1 MGRIASIV
9 AKELVL
15 GQRIVLVR
23 CEELNISGSFIRNKL
38 LYMSVMRKR
47 MNTNPSKGPYHFRA
61 PSRLVWRVIRGMM
74 NHKSARCAAA
84 LERLKV
90 RHEREEERQRE
101 QEACVYAQ
109 YRFAGQLAGLE

>member
-9 AKELVL
+9 AKELVS
-15 GQRIVLVR
+15 GQRVVLVR

-38 LYMSVMRKR
+38 LFMSILRKR
-47 MNTNPSKGPYHFRA
+47 MNTNPARGPYHFRA

-90 RHEREEERQRE
+90 RQ
-101 QEACVYAQ
+101 Q
-109 YRFAGQLAGLE
+109 